1 MGNIDHAAV
10 AAELQNATVMRVPV
24 EPLSERFPG
33 ISVDDSYQIQ
43 LIQEQFHLS
52 AGRVLAGRKV
62 GLTSLAMQKQLG
74 IDSPDFGFFFE
85 DMVYRDGETIDA
97 SIFIAPRIEPEFA
110 FVVGS
115 DLAGPGVTVADAA
128 AAVTAVHASLEIID
142 SRIVDWRIGLFDT
155 VADNASCG
163 AIVLGAELTGITS
176 AQLAD
181 VACSVSL
188 DGVEQG
194 VGSGAA
200 VLGDPL
206 LALVWLANTLGERGV
221 GIPAGSIVLPGAMT
235 ASVPVVAG
243 SHVSA
248 TFGDAPALTVSFV

>member
-1 MGNIDHAAV
+1 MAKIDHAAV
-10 AAELQNATVMRVPV
+10 AAELQNATVTRVPI

-33 ISVDDSYQIQ
+33 ISIDDSYQIQ
-43 LIQEQFHLS
+43 LIQEQSHLS
-52 AGRVLAGRKV
+52 TGRVLAGRKV
-62 GLTSLAMQKQLG
+62 GLTSLAMQQQLG

-85 DMVYRDGETIDA
+85 DMVYQDGDAIDA
-97 SIFIAPRIEPEFA
+97 HRFISPRIEPEFA
-110 FVVGS
+110 FILGS
-115 DLAGPGVTVADAA
+115 DLVGPGVTVADAA
-128 AAVTAVHASLEIID
+128 AAVTAVHSSLEIID
-142 SRIVDWRIGLFDT
+142 SRIADWRIGLFDT

-163 AIVLGAELTGITS
+163 AIVLGAELKGLTATE
-176 AQLAD
+176 LAS

-194 VGSGAA
+194 AGSGAA

-206 LALVWLANTLGERGV
+206 LALVWLANILGERGV

-243 SHVSA
+243 SRVSA